1 MYPGAVMAGGADG
14 LWEGLVAA
22 ARGEPSSP
30 MARAALTLSADDG
43 QPCLG
48 WVTPVPWNGV
58 EQRLAQAQWTPPGRG
73 RLLIAATGGWAFAAR
88 AVAESAGPP
97 GRLTVADTLDAPSL
111 ARVFAAAAC
120 RHEAAAITISASGQ
134 TYETRL
140 LAHVISLAWGSR
152 AGIPH
157 PICAATVPGG
167 LSLTPKTRV
176 NALFGAPLSVPFALA
191 GAAIGTR
198 RFRAAY
204 ASFAEMAYE
213 VGRRAAALACAIPL
227 ALELRL
233 DVVLP
238 AWAGE
243 GIRLWA
249 LQALRQGLGG
259 RPHRPIWSEVRTD
272 GDRTCPAADPAAR
285 RLDLAGVLPAGM
297 VAPAC
302 GTAES
307 LAAAMTVMYA
317 TAVFTACLGIRTGI
331 VFTSHPAVRKYK
343 MLLNAHPEC
352 AETMVHSDGVTRAA
366 AQWLTARTGLAG
378 AHLVWYISG
387 PPGVTATRL
396 TELTGLRWEVHAGS
410 RWNHH
415 SYQAVHGESRL
426 GVVAVVHQ
434 EPPVVRTGDEALDAA
449 LRALNHHQ
457 ASIARATCAS
467 LENRALLV
475 RVAGE
480 GMPAEGMVA

>member
-1 MYPGAVMAGGADG
+1 MYPRAVMAGAAG

-30 MARAALTLSADDG
+30 IAAAALMLSADGG
-43 QPCLG
+43 QPRLG
-48 WVTPVPWNGV
+48 WVTPVPWTGL
-58 EQRLAQAQWTPPGRG
+58 ERRLAQAWRMPPSRG
-73 RLLIAATGGWAFAAR
+73 GLLIAATGGWAFAAR

-111 ARVFAAAAC
+111 AHVFADAC
-120 RHEAAAITISASGQ
+120 RHEAGAITVSASGQ

-140 LAHVISLAWGSR
+140 LAHLISLAWGSR
-152 AGIPH
+152 ADIPH
-157 PICAATVPGG
+157 PICEATVPGG
-167 LSLTPKTRV
+167 LSLTPKTAV
-176 NALFGAPLSVPFALA
+176 NALFGAPVSVPFALA
-191 GAAIGTR
+191 GVAAGMHL
-198 RFRAAY
+198 FRAAY
-204 ASFAEMAYE
+204 SSFAEAAYE
-213 VGRRAAALACAIPL
+213 VGHRAAALACAILL
-227 ALELRL
+227 APELRL

-238 AWAGE
+238 ACAGE
-243 GIRLWA
+243 GVRLWA

-259 RPHRPIWSEVRTD
+259 RPHRPIWCEVRMD
-272 GDRTCPAADPAAR
+272 GDRTCPAADPAAQR
-285 RLDLAGVLPAGM
+285 VDLAEALPAGIP
-297 VAPAC
+297 APAR

-317 TAVFTACLGIRTGI
+317 TAVLTACLGIRSGI

-343 MLLNAHPEC
+343 ILLNAHPEC
-352 AETMVHSDGVTRAA
+352 AEKTVGGDGVTDAA
-366 AQWLTARTGLAG
+366 TQWLTARTGLAG
-378 AHLVWYISG
+378 AHLVWYSSG

-396 TELTGLRWEVHAGS
+396 TELTGLGWEVHAGS

-415 SYQAVHGESRL
+415 SYQAVQGESRL

-434 EPPVVRTGDEALDAA
+434 DPPAVRTGDQALDTA

-467 LENRALLV
+467 LGNRALLV

-480 GMPAEGMVA
+480 GMPAEEMVA

>member
-1 MYPGAVMAGGADG
+1 MYPGAVMAGAAAR

-30 MARAALTLSADDG
+30 IARAALKLSADDG

-48 WVTPVPWNGV
+48 WVTPVPWTGL
-58 EQRLAQAQWTPPGRG
+58 EQRLAQTGWMPPSRG
-73 RLLIAATGGWAFAAR
+73 GLLIAATGGWAFAAR

-97 GRLTVADTLDAPSL
+97 GRLTVADTLDAVSL
-111 ARVFAAAAC
+111 AHVFAAVAC
-120 RHEAAAITISASGQ
+120 RHEAAAITVSASGQ

-140 LAHVISLAWGSR
+140 LARLISLAWGSR

-167 LSLTPKTRV
+167 LSLTPKTAV

-191 GAAIGTR
+191 GAAIGAR
-198 RFRAAY
+198 RFRGAY

-227 ALELRL
+227 APEIRL

-238 AWAGE
+238 ARAGE
-243 GIRLWA
+243 GVRLWA

-272 GDRTCPAADPAAR
+272 GDRTRPAADPAAQR
-285 RLDLAGVLPAGM
+285 VHLARALPAGIP
-297 VAPAC
+297 APPG

-331 VFTSHPAVRKYK
+331 VFTSHPAVRNYK
-343 MLLNAHPEC
+343 MLLNGHPEC
-352 AETMVHSDGVTRAA
+352 AETAVHGDGVSRAA
-366 AQWLTARTGLAG
+366 AQWLTGRTGLAG
-378 AHLVWYISG
+378 AHLVWYSSG

-396 TELTGLRWEVHAGS
+396 TEMTGLGWEVHAGS

-415 SYQAVHGESRL
+415 SYQAVQGESRL

-434 EPPVVRTGDEALDAA
+434 DPPAVRTGDQALDAA
-449 LRALNHHQ
+449 LRALNGHQ
-457 ASIARATCAS
+457 AAIARATCAS
-467 LENRALLV
+467 LGHRALLV

-480 GMPAEGMVA
+480 GTPAEGMVA

>member
-1 MYPGAVMAGGADG
+1 MFPGAVMAGAAG

-30 MARAALTLSADDG
+30 IARAALTLSADDG
-43 QPCLG
+43 QPRLG
-48 WVTPVPWNGV
+48 WVIPVPWTGL
-58 EQRLAQAQWTPPGRG
+58 ERRLTQARCMPPSPGG
-73 RLLIAATGGWAFAAR
+73 LLIAATGGWAFAAR

-97 GRLTVADTLDAPSL
+97 DRLTVADTLDAPSL
-111 ARVFAAAAC
+111 ARVFAAVAC
-120 RHEAAAITISASGQ
+120 RPEAAAITVSASGQ

-140 LAHVISLAWGSR
+140 LARLISLAWGCR
-152 AGIPH
+152 ADIPH
-157 PICAATVPGG
+157 QICEATVPGG
-167 LSLTPKTRV
+167 LSLTPNTAV
-176 NALFGAPLSVPFALA
+176 NALLGAPLSVPFALA

-198 RFRAAY
+198 RFRDAY
-204 ASFAEMAYE
+204 ASFAEMAPE
-213 VGRRAAALACAIPL
+213 VGRRAAALACAIRL
-227 ALELRL
+227 APDLRL

-238 AWAGE
+238 ACAGE
-243 GIRLWA
+243 GVRLWA

-259 RPHRPIWSEVRTD
+259 RPHRPVWCEVRTE
-272 GDRTCPAADPAAR
+272 GDRTCPAAGQAAQR
-285 RLDLAGVLPAGM
+285 VGLAGALPAGTP
-297 VAPAC
+297 APAC
-302 GTAES
+302 GSAES

-317 TAVFTACLGIRTGI
+317 TAVFTACLGIRSGI
-331 VFTSHPAVRKYK
+331 VFTSHPAVHKYK

-352 AETMVHSDGVTRAA
+352 AETTVPSDGVTRAA
-366 AQWLTARTGLAG
+366 ARWLIARPGLAG
-378 AHLVWYISG
+378 AHLVWYRSG
-387 PPGVTATRL
+387 PPGVTAARL
-396 TELTGLRWEVHAGS
+396 AELTGLRWDVHAGS

-434 EPPVVRTGDEALDAA
+434 DPPAVRTGDRALDTA

-467 LENRALLV
+467 LGDRALLV